1 MSETVM
7 PEMATVSEAV
17 TTKKATL
24 VAWSDDL
31 DRIYPL
37 LILATTAAAYDVEV
51 TVFVTFWGLL
61 AFKKNNNGISG
72 KDWMSKALSVM
83 RKGGTRNLKISRLN
97 MGGMGTWM
105 MNKIFKKEKVASL
118 DSLIEMALMSGIKFI
133 PCQMTMDAFGLKRE
147 DLIDGMEEPAG
158 ASMAINAA
166 LDSQINW
173 FI

>member
-1 MSETVM
+1 M
-7 PEMATVSEAV
+7 SEAV
-17 TTKKATL
+17 MTRKATL
-24 VAWSDDL
+24 IAWSDDL
-31 DRIYPL
+31 DKIYPT

-61 AFKKNNNGISG
+61 AFKKNNRGITG
-72 KDWMSKALSVM
+72 KDWMTKALSVM
-83 RKGGTRNLKISRLN
+83 RKGGTKSLKISRLH

-105 MNKIFKKEKVASL
+105 MNKIFKKEKIASL
-118 DSLIEMALMSGIKFI
+118 DSLIEEALISGVKFV

-147 DLIDGMEEPAG
+147 DLIDGMGDPAG
-158 ASMAINAA
+158 ASTAINVA

>member
-1 MSETVM
+1 
-7 PEMATVSEAV
+7 VSEAEKP
-17 TTKKATL
+17 KKATI

-31 DRIYPL
+31 DKVYPQ

-61 AFKKNNNGISG
+61 AFKKKNVGITG
-72 KDWMSKALSVM
+72 KDWMTKM
-83 RKGGTRNLKISRLN
+83 MGFMKKGHTSRLKISQMN

-105 MNKIFKKEKVASL
+105 MRQIFKHEKVASL
-118 DSLIEMALMSGIKFI
+118 ETLIEMAMMSGIKFI
-133 PCQMTMDAFGLKRE
+133 PCQMTMDAFGLKQE
-147 DLIDGMEEPAG
+147 DLIDGMEPAAG
-158 ASMAINAA
+158 ASMAIASA